1 MKAKS
6 RNAKVLQRKF
16 IFQTFFFNRFIWSL
30 VALMAVSFGQNVFAS
45 DAGTIKGT
53 VRATASGQS
62 TFIAGA
68 KLTLTNNATSAQ
80 PLRVVSNEAG
90 EFVFSN
96 LPSGDYILIVE
107 AAGLSSV
114 TREIKLDSGAVL
126 TVDIDL
132 AVTVGE
138 TVTVRVE
145 EGLLS
150 ISETSTVNVIRSET
164 LNTEPFRNDNFQNSI
179 ALTPGVVRDGSGN
192 DYLKG
197 SRSGQSGYK
206 VNGVDVTDPITGEL
220 AFEIPLEAAAV
231 VEVEENPFS
240 AEFGQFTGGV
250 TNLKTKGGGDKFKV
264 SAARFFPTL
273 RNVFSTKIDSFR
285 PRITVSGAL
294 IEKRLFY
301 LQSFEYRFR
310 RDLVPSLAKSD
321 NTTTVEAFNSFS
333 QIDWNVNKNNS
344 LRFNFAVFPSKIR
357 NLNLDTFNP
366 PETSPNYKQRGIL
379 AAVSE
384 QSVFKDGSFLSS
396 EISYKTFDVDVFA
409 KSNQPFT
416 ITPEVNR
423 GGYFADTRRQTSRW
437 QWREVYFSRPL
448 KFNGQHSIKTGFEL
462 FSSRVKGTL
471 NYKPIFIRRRDE
483 TLAQRIDFQPGLPLG
498 YSYQEIAAFV
508 QDRWAINPKVTL
520 DFGFRFDRDG
530 VTGRN
535 NISPRFSVLYSPA
548 KNGRTVIRGGI
559 GIFYDRSS
567 GVSGV
572 TEQEISDEISNVSPN
587 FMQIPIRVVTNYAA
601 NGTTIIDAPRLYA
614 PQIAEPL
621 RTPQSLRWSVQLDQG
636 ITKELTV
643 RFGYLKRTVKND
655 LLFEPSV
662 GAGNTGAI
670 FLSSRATS
678 RYDEFQFVTTYNK
691 PNFGQWNASY
701 VFSRVQGDLNTADK
715 IYSDTPAFVLRPN
728 EYAPL
733 PFDARHRF
741 LLYGQLDFP
750 HDIRVAPLLEIR
762 SGFPYSAVDASLNFV
777 GGRNQAGRFPMYMS
791 LDFQITK
798 GFKLPFFDNK
808 KARIGVALFN
818 LTNHFNPRDVQNN
831 LTSLNFRKFYNSL
844 GTAIKAKFD
853 IEF

>member
-1 MKAKS
+1 MRLNTILFVLIALLINAANISAKFS
-6 RNAKVLQRKF
+6 A
-16 IFQTFFFNRFIWSL
+16 
-30 VALMAVSFGQNVFAS
+30 

-53 VRATASGQS
+53 VSATAGGQS

-68 KLTLTNNATSAQ
+68 KLTLTNKATPAQ
-80 PLRVVSNEAG
+80 PFRAESNEAG
-90 EFVFSN
+90 EFVFGN
-96 LPSGDYILIVE
+96 LPSGDYILFVE
-107 AAGLSSV
+107 AAGLSSL

-126 TVDIDL
+126 TVDVDL

-150 ISETSTVNVIRSET
+150 TSETSTVNVIRSET
-164 LNTEPFRNDNFQNSI
+164 LSTEPFRNDNFQNSI

-197 SRSGQSGYK
+197 TRSGQSGYK
-206 VNGVDVTDPITGEL
+206 VNGVDVTDPVSGEL

-250 TNLKTKGGGDKFKV
+250 TNLKTKGGTDKFKI

-301 LQSFEYRFR
+301 LQSFEYRYR
-310 RDLVPSLAKSD
+310 RDLVTSLAKPEN
-321 NTTTVEAFNSFS
+321 NTTTEAFNSFS
-333 QIDWNVNKNNS
+333 QIDWSVNKNNS
-344 LRFNFAVFPSKIR
+344 VRFNFAVFPSKIR

-379 AAVSE
+379 VAVSE

-409 KSNQPFT
+409 KSNQSFT

-437 QWREVYFSRPL
+437 QWREVYYSRPL
-448 KFNGQHSIKTGFEL
+448 NFNGQHSIKTGFEL
-462 FSSRVKGTL
+462 FNSRVKGTL
-471 NYKPIFIRRRDE
+471 NYSSIFIRRLDN
-483 TLAQRIDFQPGLPLG
+483 TLAQRIDFRRGLPLA
-498 YSYQEIAAFV
+498 YSYQELAAFV
-508 QDRWAINPKVTL
+508 QDRWTINPKVTL

-530 VTGRN
+530 VTRRN
-535 NISPRFSVLYSPA
+535 NLSPRFAVLYSPA

-567 GVSGV
+567 GVSGS
-572 TEQEISDEISNVSPN
+572 TEQEISEDISNVSPN
-587 FMQIPIRVVTNYAA
+587 FMQIPVRVVTNYAA
-601 NGTTIIDAPRLYA
+601 NGTTIIDGARLFT
-614 PQIAEPL
+614 PQLAEPL
-621 RTPQSLRWSVQLDQG
+621 RTPQSLRWSIQIDQG

-655 LLFEPSV
+655 LLFEPSI
-662 GAGNTGAI
+662 GAGSTGAI
-670 FLSSRATS
+670 FLSSRGRS
-678 RYDEFQFVTTYNK
+678 RYDEFQFVATYNK

-701 VFSRVQGDLNTADK
+701 VFSRARGDLNTSDK
-715 IYSDTPAFVLRPN
+715 IYGDTPAFVLRKN
-728 EYAPL
+728 EYAAL

-741 LLYGQLDFP
+741 LIYGQLDFP
-750 HDIRVAPLLEIR
+750 HDIRVAPLFEMR
-762 SGFPYSAVDASLNFV
+762 SGFPYSPVDAALNFI
-777 GGRNQAGRFPMYMS
+777 GGRNQARFPKYLS
-791 LDFQITK
+791 LDLQVTK

-808 KARIGVALFN
+808 KARVGVALFN

-831 LTSLNFRKFYNSL
+831 LTSPNFGKFYNSL
-844 GTAIKAKFD
+844 GTAVKAKFD
-853 IEF
+853 VEF